1 MSGRWL
7 SWLRWISLLLL
18 SAALVWGLAFTPP
31 DYLQGHSYRIIF
43 AHVPSSFLASA
54 IYMMMASAAL
64 VFLVWRIK
72 LADLALKV
80 MAPIGVSF
88 CLLSLVSG
96 AIWGKPTWGT
106 WWVWDAR
113 LTSMLILLF
122 LYIGIIALRSAVPS
136 ANTAAKACAILNLVG
151 VVNIPIIKFSVEW
164 WNTLHQGSTI
174 KINEKSSMVPE
185 MLWPLLL
192 SIAGFYLF
200 FAFVFVWRLRA
211 EILNSEYKTRWVQTL
226 ISEQ

>member
-1 MSGRWL
+1 MRP
-7 SWLRWISLLLL
+7 
-18 SAALVWGLAFTPP
+18 V
-31 DYLQGHSYRIIF
+31 HS
-43 AHVPSSFLASA
+43 P
-54 IYMMMASAAL
+54 
-64 VFLVWRIK
+64 
-72 LADLALKV
+72 
-80 MAPIGVSF
+80 
-88 CLLSLVSG
+88 
-96 AIWGKPTWGT
+96 
-106 WWVWDAR
+106 
-113 LTSMLILLF
+113 LF
-122 LYIGIIALRSAVPS
+122 RRKQSIRPAQ
-136 ANTAAKACAILNLVG
+136 NLVG